1 MAHPYHKLPDESFW
15 RRAVAGLP
23 PAAIDPII
31 AVPFTISATDKIATG
46 GSCFALQIAS
56 SLQKSGLNY
65 YVVET
70 APDGISAAQ
79 ASARSFGAYS
89 CRYGNI
95 YTVRHLRQLMD
106 RAFGRFVPTTDA
118 WLRDDGKLIDPFR
131 PLIEPD
137 GFESIDALHAD
148 RAVHL
153 AAVRRMLETLDVFI
167 FTLGLT
173 EFWHARADGAALPL
187 PPGAA
192 GSKADE
198 SDYAFSNLR
207 AGDVAADFLAFAR
220 DLSAINPAAKI
231 ILTVSPVSIIAT
243 FEPRHVLVSNSASKA
258 VLRASVEDI
267 LAERPDIAY
276 FPSYDVVTSPA
287 TLGRFYADN
296 LRNLTPAG
304 IASVMRLFFRH
315 FVENQRPAEK
325 VLRIDTAREAEDMS
339 QAACDEDAL
348 DPRG

>member
-1 MAHPYHKLPDESFW
+1 MSHPYHSLPDERFW

-23 PAAIDPII
+23 PAAIDPVI
-31 AVPFTISATDKIATG
+31 AAPFTIGPDDRIATA

-56 SLQKSGLNY
+56 SLREAGLNY
-65 YVVET
+65 HVVEP
-70 APDGISAAQ
+70 APEGLSADA

-95 YTVRHLRQLMD
+95 YTVRQLRQLMD
-106 RAFGRFVPTTDA
+106 RAYGRFVPSIEA
-118 WLRDDGKLIDPFR
+118 WSRDDGKMVDPFR

-137 GFESIDALHAD
+137 GFDGIAALRAD
-148 RAVHL
+148 RAAHL
-153 AAVRRMLETLDVFI
+153 AAVRRMFETLDIFI

-173 EFWHARADGAALPL
+173 EFWHTRADGAALPL

-192 GSKADE
+192 GSTADE
-198 SDYAFSNLR
+198 RDYAFSNLR
-207 AGDVAADFLAFAR
+207 AAEVADDFLAFAR
-220 DLSAINPAAKI
+220 DLSAVNPKAKI

-258 VLRASVEDI
+258 ILRASVEDI

-276 FPSYDVVTSPA
+276 FPSYDIVTSPA

-304 IASVMRLFFRH
+304 VGVVMRLFFRH
-315 FVENQRPAEK
+315 FVEGRRTQPM
-325 VLRIDTAREAEDMS
+325 LRFDTAREAEELS

-348 DPRG
+348 DPRV